1 MAHMRVYLL
10 VKLMNSIV
18 LHQSTSL
25 FTHDFLQTTSGFYL
39 HLLSAQQLLQQQTLI
54 FSTADLAPA
63 TVTDNSIILI
73 DNSAQLV
80 YKPLDCHTHPLFIAS
95 GWACGYPNG
104 FSQILVTVLPSS
116 ISCLQLKKL
125 GQVRSRT
132 WANTASYLQMR
143 LRTCK
148 CGFFATNPEQY
159 FFVWTCKAL
168 SESIYFVHISK
179 KSAGPGQMR
188 LWLVIDFHWL
198 VVCKCSCCV
207 SQVQRPYLLRWAQNP
222 ARKKYKTTQ
231 HNTRWNRLAL
241 AARTSHTCKNEAVKT
256 SSQVHSCCICK
267 CINAKANA
275 DQAQTKPQAQRSA
288 QNLDEVQKSSAAG
301 YKI

>member
-148 CGFFATNPEQY
+148 CGFFATNLEQY

-168 SESIYFVHISK
+168 SESILASACLCFVFFGGVLSNTGQLYFVH
-179 KSAGPGQMR
+179 AP
-188 LWLVIDFHWL
+188 
-198 VVCKCSCCV
+198 CKIAACPFFCV
-207 SQVQRPYLLRWAQNP
+207 KFQ
-222 ARKKYKTTQ
+222 TQ
-231 HNTRWNRLAL
+231 II
-241 AARTSHTCKNEAVKT
+241 E
-256 SSQVHSCCICK
+256 
-267 CINAKANA
+267 
-275 DQAQTKPQAQRSA
+275 
-288 QNLDEVQKSSAAG
+288 
-301 YKI
+301 